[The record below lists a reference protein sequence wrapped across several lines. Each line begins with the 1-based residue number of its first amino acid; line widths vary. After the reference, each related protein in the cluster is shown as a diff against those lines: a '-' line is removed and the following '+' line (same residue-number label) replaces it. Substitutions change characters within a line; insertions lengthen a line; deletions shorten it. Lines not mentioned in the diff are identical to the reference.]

1 MSILILLIVFVDVRK
16 KRELPD
22 TYSATL
28 CNFQECNHINT
39 SMGPLPSAIVLQ
51 YAIRNPSN
59 IKIPTTA
66 ARLFVGPWHFCLH
79 KDIILYSIKKT
90 HFYTFGSWDY
100 ILHDIYYSNYK
111 KMISKLLQVLHLY
124 FLIAISHD
132 NVSIL

>member
-1 MSILILLIVFVDVRK
+1 MSISLLLIIVCK
-16 KRELPD
+16 KEKRELPD
-22 TYSATL
+22 TSSATL

-39 SMGPLPSAIVLQ
+39 SKGPLPSAIVLQ

-59 IKIPTTA
+59 TKIPTTA
-66 ARLFVGPWHFCLH
+66 ACSFIRRSHFCLH

-111 KMISKLLQVLHLY
+111 KMSSELLQLLHLT
-124 FLIAISHD
+124 I
-132 NVSIL
+132 ILFDCHFTR